1 MRIFPIVKFYT
12 RRHWLALTICMAIM
26 LATTLISLC
35 FMVTQ
40 SSTVV
45 STQGGQIEVF
55 DTGTSMNVYRD
66 PSTIAVGF
74 DLTTVI
80 IVIALILI
88 KKNRELLTT
97 LSVTRYEQI
106 LSGFVYVVFMSA
118 VLTFMGK
125 VILPML
131 VYGIMALCGINV
143 QGGWTASLI
152 LTGNNPNF
160 FKDLY
165 DSFIFMI
172 ALGGLFTLLGYV
184 MVRWWKIILVAGAVL
199 TVTAIIMFTQYSTS
213 KFIVYLIEH
222 IEEIVQYI
230 EDVIIPFFDRILD
243 NSDTAL
249 YTLRY
254 LAFSV
259 LCTALS
265 YPIMRRMPVR

>member
-12 RRHWLALTICMAIM
+12 RRHWLVLTICMAIM

-45 STQGGQIEVF
+45 NMGGGQIEVYE
-55 DTGTSMNVYRD
+55 TGTSMNVYRD

-74 DLTTVI
+74 DLTAVI

-106 LSGFVYVVFMSA
+106 LSGFAYIVFMSA
-118 VLTFMGK
+118 ALSLIGK
-125 VILPML
+125 VILPTL
-131 VYGIMALCGINV
+131 VYSIMALCGIKV
-143 QGGWTASLI
+143 QGGWTASMI
-152 LTGNNPNF
+152 LTGNNPNLL
-160 FKDLY
+160 KDVY
-165 DSFIFMI
+165 NSFIFMI
-172 ALGGLFTLLGYV
+172 ALGGLFTLLGYIL
-184 MVRWWKIILVAGAVL
+184 VRWWKIILIAGAILIVAA
-199 TVTAIIMFTQYSTS
+199 VIMFTQYSTS
-213 KFIVYLIEH
+213 KFIVYLIDH
-222 IEEIVQYI
+222 IEEILQYI
-230 EDVIIPFFDRILD
+230 QDVVIPFFDRVLD
-243 NSDTAL
+243 NSNTAL

-254 LAFSV
+254 LGFSV

-265 YPIMRRMPVR
+265 YPIMRRMTVR